1 MGDVFGDHGK
11 CLSSSN
17 IYFMNGIFIN
27 RIITPSATNSDE
39 SNGLLME
46 QVGIYNIEIKCLSLM
61 PATAMNAC

>member
-39 SNGLLME
+39 SNGLLNAQE
-46 QVGIYNIEIKCLSLM
+46 LHLVLSCVCFL
-61 PATAMNAC
+61 P